1 MEERTAPGT
10 DPGSREPGR
19 ARDSTAP
26 DGTAQGSTAQG
37 SGMRFASAG
46 ALAAMAVL
54 AFPAVG
60 AIDAVLAATSAG
72 AEATA
77 DAGVG
82 AAIRASSVGFG
93 SAVLA
98 LMAVVVLDVVVAWG
112 LWGVFKPAQPA
123 AAALS
128 AALRI
133 TYSAVFAAAIGL
145 LIDAQRL
152 ATGVGPAAALPE
164 QVRDEM
170 AVQRL
175 LEYDSVWSGA
185 LIVFGAHLA
194 VVAWLL
200 LRHRGAF
207 ARIVGVLVAIAA
219 AGYVLDGAF
228 PIIAPEWGGI
238 AQFTFVGEILLIA
251 WLLIGGIRS
260 ARRGVPGIGPTTAT
274 SLEHSTGG
282 RNVV

>member
-1 MEERTAPGT
+1 MW
-10 DPGSREPGR
+10 
-19 ARDSTAP
+19 
-26 DGTAQGSTAQG
+26 
-37 SGMRFASAG
+37 FASAG

-60 AIDAVLAATSAG
+60 AIDAVLAATSTG
-72 AEATA
+72 AEAA
-77 DAGVG
+77 AGAGVG

-93 SAVLA
+93 SAVIA

-152 ATGVGPAAALPE
+152 ATGVGAGAALPA

-185 LIVFGAHLA
+185 LIIFGAHLA

-200 LRHRGAF
+200 LRHRGVF
-207 ARIVGVLVAIAA
+207 ARIVGAFVAIAA
-219 AGYVLDGAF
+219 AGYVLDGAL

-238 AQFTFVGEILLIA
+238 AQFTFAGEILLIA
-251 WLLIGGIRS
+251 WLLIGGVRS
-260 ARRGVPGIGPTTAT
+260 VRSGVPSIVPTTPT
-274 SLEHSTGG
+274 SLEHTTGG